1 LRRSFPA
8 FTAVTAIGA
17 ASPLLA
23 LPAVSS
29 SFGQPGWRLYAIC
42 LSVGSVGAVL
52 TTGGYTLS
60 GPVTVAALDRRATPR
75 VLSVALRIQALIW
88 VILLPIT
95 STASLLLTDSRSV
108 GTAILLTQSAVAAGL
123 SVSWFFIG
131 RSQPLMCLL
140 FDTGP
145 RALGAVLGAGALFVG
160 GPLAAL
166 PAIQLFFALAGV
178 SFAIRHVRSG
188 AEGDQPVTMADMKRA
203 WRRQQHFLA
212 AQASSMVYINAPTSL
227 LAITAPVAVAPFA
240 AVDRLM
246 RLGLTGLLPLTQGL
260 QGWFPSRAES
270 DRRAVRRV
278 IAAHGWL
285 GLIAGGCLAVALPAG
300 VAVLLQGTVQVSTS
314 SAALAGVI
322 VFLVLQNRA
331 LGSVVLAHFD
341 RGRYVMWSAVAG
353 SVTALIAVPWLGTRG
368 PSGALAAVALA
379 ETVVLTGQALSLS
392 TVPRARQEAASA

>member
-1 LRRSFPA
+1 
-8 FTAVTAIGA
+8 
-17 ASPLLA
+17 
-23 LPAVSS
+23 
-29 SFGQPGWRLYAIC
+29 
-42 LSVGSVGAVL
+42 
-52 TTGGYTLS
+52 
-60 GPVTVAALDRRATPR
+60 
-75 VLSVALRIQALIW
+75 
-88 VILLPIT
+88 
-95 STASLLLTDSRSV
+95 
-108 GTAILLTQSAVAAGL
+108 
-123 SVSWFFIG
+123 
-131 RSQPLMCLL
+131 
-140 FDTGP
+140 
-145 RALGAVLGAGALFVG
+145 
-160 GPLAAL
+160 
-166 PAIQLFFALAGV
+166 
-178 SFAIRHVRSG
+178 
-188 AEGDQPVTMADMKRA
+188 
-203 WRRQQHFLA
+203 
-212 AQASSMVYINAPTSL
+212 
-227 LAITAPVAVAPFA
+227 VAPFA